1 MEDEKKPEDITL
13 QRISYR
19 NIDRIEKLGRG
30 KRKESFNDVL
40 TRVLDEL
47 EENKKEIKRLNSELK
62 SIKKGCHEQ
71 ID

>member
-1 MEDEKKPEDITL
+1 MEDGKKPEDITL

-19 NIDRIEKLGRG
+19 NIDRIEKLGKG

-62 SIKKGCHEQ
+62 K
-71 ID
+71 